1 MADAYYLP
9 TGADTYVAT
18 ELTEGPWSPG
28 AQHGGP
34 PCALLVRTLDHVP
47 STIAGPSRIAK
58 VSFDILGPVPVAELQ
73 TRGTLLRPGRSVEL
87 VQAELVA
94 DGRPV
99 LRATAWRVRESAPLD
114 VPTPVP
120 TPTQA
125 PTNGPDGIEAWTP
138 TWGGYS
144 ASIEWRFVEGGFA
157 QGGPASVWGRLR
169 VPVVA
174 GEDATPLQRVAA
186 FADSGNGLSG
196 LLDMRRW
203 WFINTELTLHV
214 FRLPEG
220 DWVHLFA
227 ATSLDPAGIGLATT
241 VLSDRRG
248 RFGDGAQA
256 LLVGPR
262 VPQ

>member
-9 TGADTYVAT
+9 TGPGTYLAT

-47 STIAGPSRIAK
+47 STIPGPSRIAK
-58 VSFDILGPVPVAELQ
+58 VSFDILGPVPVAELS
-73 TRGTLLRPGRSVEL
+73 TRGSVLRPGRSVEL

-99 LRATAWRVRESAPLD
+99 LRASAWRIRESEPLAI
-114 VPTPVP
+114 PTPVA
-120 TPTQA
+120 TPIK
-125 PTNGPDGIEAWTP
+125 GPDGIEAWTP

-144 ASIEWRFVEGGFA
+144 ASAEWRFVDGGFA

-174 GEDATPLQRVAA
+174 GEDPTPLQRVAA
-186 FADSGNGLSG
+186 FADSGNGLSAT
-196 LLDMRRW
+196 LDMRAW
-203 WFINTELTLHV
+203 WYINTELTLHL
-214 FRLPEG
+214 FRFPDG
-220 DWVHLFA
+220 DWVHISA
-227 ATSLDPAGIGLATT
+227 ETSLDPAGVGVATT
-241 VLSDRRG
+241 VLSDQRG
-248 RFGDGAQA
+248 RIGHGAQA

-262 VPQ
+262 

>member
-9 TGADTYVAT
+9 TGSDTYLAT
-18 ELTEGPWSPG
+18 ELTEGPWSPS

-34 PCALLVRTLDHVP
+34 PCALLVRTIDRVP
-47 STIAGPSRIAK
+47 STIPGPSRIAK
-58 VSFDILGPVPVAELQ
+58 VSFDILGPVPVAEVH
-73 TRGTLLRPGRSVEL
+73 TRGTVLRPGRSVEL

-99 LRATAWRVRESAPLD
+99 LRATAWRVRESEPLD
-114 VPTPVP
+114 IPTPDP
-120 TPTQA
+120 TP
-125 PTNGPDGIEAWTP
+125 PPSPDGITAWTP

-144 ASIEWRFVEGGFA
+144 ASVEWRFVEGGFA

-174 GEDATPLQRVAA
+174 GEEANPLQRVAA

-196 LLDMRRW
+196 LLDMRVW

-214 FRLPEG
+214 YRLPEG
-220 DWVHLFA
+220 EWVHLYA
-227 ATSLDPAGIGLATT
+227 ESSLDPAGIGMATT

-248 RFGDGAQA
+248 RIGAGAQA
-256 LLVGPR
+256 LMVGPR
-262 VPQ
+262 